1 MSLGEMK
8 EKGRMMMWTRAKM
21 VNWCPAVVVLVLLG
35 LPGASLAEPVNP
47 GEEARSSDDDSEE
60 IAVMDETVVTGSFED
75 PFEDPFAVEESEPVH
90 DPWEPFNAK
99 MFELN
104 YNLDRHVLKP
114 GAQVY
119 DAVIPEDVQ
128 DSLGNA
134 FYNLGFPARLFNNLV
149 QGKFDGAGKETQRFL
164 LNSTL
169 GVGGLFDVATH
180 MFEIEAPPEED
191 VGQTL
196 AVHGVPSGP
205 YLVLPLF
212 PPTTVR
218 DAAAELG
225 DIFLN
230 PVNYFVPF
238 FPNLGMNATEMLN
251 TRARNLKTL
260 EGIEESS
267 VDLYGAA
274 RSGYFD
280 RRAHDIQE

>member
-1 MSLGEMK
+1 
-8 EKGRMMMWTRAKM
+8 MMWPRAKM
-21 VNWCPAVVVLVLLG
+21 VNWCPVVVVLVLLG
-35 LPGASLAEPVNP
+35 LPGAIMAEPVNP
-47 GEEARSSDDDSEE
+47 GEEARSSGDDSEE

-75 PFEDPFAVEESEPVH
+75 PFDVEESEPVN
-90 DPWEPFNAK
+90 DPWEPFNAT

-104 YNLDRHVLKP
+104 YNIDRHVIKP

-119 DAVIPEDVQ
+119 DAVIPDDVQ

-180 MFEIEAPPEED
+180 MFEIEAPPAED

-205 YLVLPLF
+205 YLVLPMF
-212 PPTTVR
+212 APTTVR
-218 DAAAELG
+218 DAAAEIG
-225 DIFLN
+225 DLFLN
-230 PVNYFVPF
+230 PVNFFMPF
-238 FPNLGMNATEMLN
+238 LPNVAMNATEMLN
-251 TRARNLKTL
+251 ARSRSL
-260 EGIEESS
+260 EAFEDTEEAS

-280 RRAHDIQE
+280 RRADEIQE